1 MQLSCNNINDP
12 NAKMCV
18 PDVVKNINLNGFN
31 LMSRANETRY
41 IKLHETCK
49 CKCRLDAG
57 VCNNKQRWNEDKY
70 RCEWKELVDKGSCHK
85 GFIWNASNCE
95 CEYDKSCDAGEYL
108 HYSNCKCR
116 KKLDDQLVEECSKNI
131 DEVKMAK
138 VTSDEHE
145 NEHENVCKCS
155 CTLYI
160 ILFYVFLT
168 ISIYIGSLF
177 IYFN

>member
-1 MQLSCNNINDP
+1 MLENIYTIQTVSAEN
-12 NAKMCV
+12 
-18 PDVVKNINLNGFN
+18 
-31 LMSRANETRY
+31 Y
-41 IKLHETCK
+41 
-49 CKCRLDAG
+49 
-57 VCNNKQRWNEDKY
+57 
-70 RCEWKELVDKGSCHK
+70 
-85 GFIWNASNCE
+85 
-95 CEYDKSCDAGEYL
+95 
-108 HYSNCKCR
+108 
-116 KKLDDQLVEECSKNI
+116 DQLVEECSKNI